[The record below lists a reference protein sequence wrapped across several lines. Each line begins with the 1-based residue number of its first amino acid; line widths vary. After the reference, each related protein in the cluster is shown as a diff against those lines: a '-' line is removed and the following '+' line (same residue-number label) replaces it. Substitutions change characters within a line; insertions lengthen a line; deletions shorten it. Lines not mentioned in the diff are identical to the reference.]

1 MTSRAELNE
10 QRDDIEH
17 HLLFL
22 ISDGAKAIASDK
34 EDDWK
39 AGEELLER
47 ASKLIAPLSYLEN
60 IISRQAV

>member
-1 MTSRAELNE
+1 MTSRADLNE

-22 ISDGAKAIASDK
+22 ISGGAKAIASDK

-60 IISRQAV
+60 IISLQAV